1 MDRLVPLLEQHQQ
14 TDVPPSTFK
23 QRVSVDTDDT
33 DILASLFNSE
43 RLSLPP
49 VPLQSQVPLT
59 QLILSPSLSSSTV
72 TTIPNTTTTGVQPSP
87 FNRTEIWVSRLPPMP
102 NVSHA

>member
-1 MDRLVPLLEQHQQ
+1 LSESVPTMTYDATKEMNEIFHPTSKRDQVLSNEVMDRLVPLLEQHQQ

-23 QRVSVDTDDT
+23 QRVSVDTGDT

-49 VPLQSQVPLT
+49 MPLQSQIPLT
-59 QLILSPSLSSSTV
+59 QLI
-72 TTIPNTTTTGVQPSP
+72 
-87 FNRTEIWVSRLPPMP
+87 
-102 NVSHA
+102 